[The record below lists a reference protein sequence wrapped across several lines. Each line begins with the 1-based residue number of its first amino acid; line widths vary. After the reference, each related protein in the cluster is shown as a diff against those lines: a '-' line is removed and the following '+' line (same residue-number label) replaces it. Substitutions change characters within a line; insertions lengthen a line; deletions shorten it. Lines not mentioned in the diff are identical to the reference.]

1 LILVELTKREQKD
14 SIKTVRNFI
23 ENYLYIINQENKLV
37 LLKLNRTQNYIME
50 IIEWLWKRKIP
61 VRLII
66 LKARKEGVSTL
77 IEAVIF
83 TKTILNRYV
92 NSYVISYNEKTTLQ
106 IYKITDRYYRHL
118 PPAMR
123 PKTKYYTKYS
133 FVFESLNPELSLES
147 QIVVDTAK
155 NEDILRGSTPDN
167 IHLSETARMENL
179 GKVLTS
185 ALDAVPEKSPNT
197 LVVSE
202 STAKGQGN
210 RFHKSWLNAV
220 EWEQFKKDWEKR
232 EYRDRPP
239 FIRVFIPWYWD
250 DRYSIESP
258 EDFKLFD
265 YDHEFY
271 GNEVEAKKR
280 FRLSN
285 NQMYWRRRKIA
296 SDEID
301 YDLSKFM
308 EEYPATPEEAFLAA
322 GDTIFSKRQLQVLST
337 RVKEPIAVGDL
348 RMMATVEDVYHYY
361 KGNKPEITF
370 DKEPRG
376 KLKIWEFPKE
386 YEEIDKDNIKIKEP
400 VHYIVASDVSEGVE
414 VIQGKVDNSVAQV
427 WKRANP
433 FKLVAEICGRIE
445 PDILA
450 DLIYNLGF
458 YYNVAWV
465 GVERNTY
472 GAATNSRLYKELSY
486 PLLYFRIEIDEKTD
500 KKTRKFGWYTGKIER
515 PIMITD
521 FAGLVRNG
529 DIDIENAEMISEMKT
544 FVRHADGK
552 VKAESSAFDDR
563 VITGMVA
570 YQLHKLLPKVDW
582 NFKAKKWRPQRGSV
596 TGR

>member
-1 LILVELTKREQKD
+1 MILAELTKRKQKN
-14 SIKTVRNFI
+14 SVKTVRNFI

-220 EWEQFKKDWEKR
+220 EWEQFKKDWEKG
-232 EYRDRPP
+232 EYKDRPP
-239 FIRVFIPWYWD
+239 FIKVFIPWYWD
-250 DRYSIESP
+250 DRYSIEPP

-280 FRLSN
+280 FRLKDS
-285 NQMYWRRRKIA
+285 QMYWRRRKIA

-322 GDTIFSKRQLQVLST
+322 GDTIFSKRQLQLLST
-337 RVKEPIAVGDL
+337 KVKEPIAVGDL

-370 DKEPRG
+370 DKDPRG

-386 YEEIDKDNIKIKEP
+386 YEEITKDDIKIKVP
-400 VHYIVASDVSEGVE
+400 VHYIVAADVSEGVE
-414 VIQGKVDNSVAQV
+414 VVQGKRDNSVAQV
-427 WKRANP
+427 WKRVNP

-450 DLIYNLGF
+450 DLVYNLGF
-458 YYNVAWV
+458 YYNVAWAA
-465 GVERNTY
+465 VEKNLY
-472 GAATNSRLYKELSY
+472 GIATNSRLYKELSY
-486 PLLYFRIEIDEKTD
+486 PLLYFRIEVDEKTN

-521 FAGLVRNG
+521 FAALVRNG

-544 FVRHADGK
+544 FVRHADGS

-563 VITGMVA
+563 VITGMIA
-570 YQLHKLLPKVDW
+570 YQVHKLLPKVDW

>member
-1 LILVELTKREQKD
+1 MILAELAKRDEKN
-14 SIKTVRNFI
+14 SYRSVRNFI

-83 TKTILNRYV
+83 TITILNRFV

-106 IYKITDRYYRHL
+106 IYKIADRYYRHL
-118 PPAMR
+118 PMVMR
-123 PKTKYYTKYS
+123 PQTKYYTKYS
-133 FVFESLNPELSLES
+133 LVFESVKPEFSLES
-147 QIVVDTAK
+147 QMIVDTAK
-155 NEDILRGSTPDN
+155 NVDVGRGSTIN
-167 IHLSETARMENL
+167 NLHLSETARMENL
-179 GKVLTS
+179 SKVLTS
-185 ALDAVPEKSPNT
+185 ALDAVPEKSPST

-202 STAKGQGN
+202 STAKGQGG
-210 RFHKSWLNAV
+210 RFHKSWLNAID
-220 EWEQFKKDWEKR
+220 WEQFKKDYVKG
-232 EYRDRPP
+232 EYRDKPP

-250 DRYSIESP
+250 DRYSIEP
-258 EDFKLFD
+258 PLDFKLFD

-271 GNEVEAKKR
+271 GNEIEAKKR
-280 FRLSN
+280 FRLSDS
-285 NQMYWRRRKIA
+285 QMYWRRRKIA
-296 SDEID
+296 ADEID

-322 GDTIFSKRQLQVLST
+322 GDTIFSKRQLQILSSK
-337 RVKEPIAVGDL
+337 VKEPIAVGDL

-370 DKEPRG
+370 DKNPRG
-376 KLKIWEFPKE
+376 NLKIWEFPKE
-386 YEEIDKDNIKIKEP
+386 YEEVTKDDIKIKVP
-400 VHYIVASDVSEGVE
+400 VHYIVAGDVSEGVE
-414 VIQGKVDNSVAQV
+414 VIQGKRDNSVAQV
-427 WKRANP
+427 WKRVNP

-500 KKTRKFGWYTGKIER
+500 KKTRKFGWYSGKIER

-521 FAGLVRNG
+521 FAALVRNG

-544 FVRHADGK
+544 FVRHADGS

-563 VITGMVA
+563 VITGMIA
-570 YQLHKLLPKVDW
+570 YQVHKLLPKVDW
-582 NFKAKKWRPQRGSV
+582 DFKPKRWRPQRGSV
-596 TGR
+596 IGR